1 MRNGLLTAALYTCLS
16 ALALPAQ
23 ASLIVRDYAT
33 PGDGL
38 ITYDPLTGLEWLDL
52 SVSLNSPPGSV
63 VANYSG
69 FRLAYRSEVESL
81 LIAAGIPQ
89 AHLNTGLTYLE
100 DLPAGQL
107 LANTIGVNF
116 SAFNGAVKQIYG
128 RVLRPTNDR
137 YDLYFLEIRSSPA
150 TPQGTS
156 NLFLINGNTLTSWGS
171 NDADF
176 LVRQA
181 APQVP
186 EPATFGLVGLALLG
200 GGWSLRRGSPRN

>member
-1 MRNGLLTAALYTCLS
+1 MRNGLLTAGLYTCLA
-16 ALALPAQ
+16 ALAIPAQ

-186 EPATFGLVGLALLG
+186 EPATFGLVGLALLS
-200 GGWSLRRGSPRN
+200 GGWSLRRRSPRN